1 MQAQYPGTKAI
12 VGSELFV
19 KQGSEWTEGSRGYAG
34 TNQIAEML
42 LHLGSARHQA
52 KKKLKKARSG
62 KAEVLSGRQWGGLLN
77 NAEEMTACLREER
90 PQAAPTPWASGLW
103 CRDDYVTLID
113 DCYSSVEALERGSG
127 WLG

>member
-1 MQAQYPGTKAI
+1 MDGGLSVVCRYESDRRGATAPWVCPPPG
-12 VGSELFV
+12 
-19 KQGSEWTEGSRGYAG
+19 Q
-34 TNQIAEML
+34 
-42 LHLGSARHQA
+42 
-52 KKKLKKARSG
+52 KKLKKARSG
-62 KAEVLSGRQWGGLLN
+62 KAEVLSGRQWGGSLN